1 MKKSIRLRW
10 VMGITIA
17 AICAASSARAD
28 VGVGRISM
36 ESQKVASGITVLN
49 GIYKQILGSTGAD
62 VLRGSDIS
70 QACIMVMFRDLS
82 ANYLQLLEGST
93 GVTADKVGTSLMEYG
108 RSYIDSA
115 RNLNIY
121 EYYRNGVTQAVKR
134 EIKVAQDG
142 GRIQAFS
149 YEKLSLEYPDIETF
163 VINTNLCVAPE
174 FIKSVTNGAVPVDF
188 LRPLPKELLSANK
201 TPVMWEVSP
210 KGGIHLVT
218 GQNPRVGIVDIGD
231 NVGIVPIVGSSPAR
245 VVEKMQF
252 EEVPSD
258 LSYVEFLSL
267 IGSQI
272 KF

>member
-1 MKKSIRLRW
+1 
-10 VMGITIA
+10 
-17 AICAASSARAD
+17 
-28 VGVGRISM
+28 
-36 ESQKVASGITVLN
+36 
-49 GIYKQILGSTGAD
+49 
-62 VLRGSDIS
+62 
-70 QACIMVMFRDLS
+70 MVP
-82 ANYLQLLEGST
+82 
-93 GVTADKVGTSLMEYG
+93 
-108 RSYIDSA
+108 YI
-115 RNLNIY
+115 
-121 EYYRNGVTQAVKR
+121 
-134 EIKVAQDG
+134 
-142 GRIQAFS
+142 
-149 YEKLSLEYPDIETF
+149 
-163 VINTNLCVAPE
+163 
-174 FIKSVTNGAVPVDF
+174 DF